1 MSTMGAAEQQ
11 YIDLFEQY
19 TSLLDQGS
27 APALNAL
34 RRQAMQDF
42 STQGFPTLKEEEARY
57 TDVPALFAPDY
68 GLNLRR
74 TLVPTSQAEVFQCE
88 VPNMSTQLYLVVN
101 DLFHSASPA
110 AAQLPDGVLIGSLK
124 DMAIHHPELVEK
136 YYGRLAST
144 QNDALTA
151 LNTAYCQDGVFI
163 YVPRGVRI
171 PKVQQLV
178 NLNHAGADLM
188 SHRRLLIILEDQA
201 ELSLLSCDHS
211 LDEHQFLTT
220 QVCEIY
226 VGQGAQLDF
235 YELEETHHLT
245 RRCSNLYI
253 KQQADSRVLLD
264 NLTLHNGI
272 TRNRVHASLEGPGAE
287 LALMGMAISDKQQH
301 VDNLTFIDHKAPR
314 CTSRELYKYVL
325 EGEATGAFAGKIL
338 VRPGAQQTD
347 AQQTNK
353 NLCMTRTAR
362 MYSQPQLEIYADD
375 VKCSHGSSTGQ
386 LDENAL
392 FYMQTRGIPPHE
404 ARLLLMTAFVADVI
418 GQVRIPALADRL
430 RHLVE
435 KRFRG
440 EMQKCQGC
448 KMCK

>member
-1 MSTMGAAEQQ
+1 MGAEQQ

-19 TSLLDQGS
+19 LSLLDQGG

-34 RRQAMQDF
+34 RQQAMQDF
-42 STQGFPTLKEEEARY
+42 AAQGFPTLKQEEARY

-74 TLVPTSQAEVFQCE
+74 TLVPTREGEIFQCE
-88 VPNMSTQLYLVVN
+88 VPNMSTQLYLIVN
-101 DLFHSASPA
+101 DMFHSASHA
-110 AAQLPDGVLIGSLK
+110 SAQLPDGVLAGSLRE
-124 DMAIHHPELVEK
+124 MALSHPGLVEK
-136 YYGRLAST
+136 YYGRLAPT
-144 QNDALTA
+144 KTDAITA
-151 LNTAYCQDGVFI
+151 LNTAYCQDGFFI
-163 YVPRGVRI
+163 YVPKGVRV

-188 SHRRLLIILEDQA
+188 SHRRLLIILEDNA
-201 ELSLLSCDHS
+201 ELSLLSCDHT
-211 LDEHQFLTT
+211 LDEHQFLST

-226 VGQGAQLDF
+226 VGKGASFDL

-245 RRCSNLYI
+245 RRCANLYLE
-253 KQQADSRVLLD
+253 QQADSRVLLD
-264 NLTLHNGI
+264 NMTLHNGI
-272 TRNRVHASLEGPGAE
+272 TRNRVHASFEGEGAK

-301 VDNLTFIDHKAPR
+301 VDNLTFIDHKVPR
-314 CTSRELYKYVL
+314 CTCQELYKYVL
-325 EGEATGAFAGKIL
+325 DGQAVGAFAGKIL

-386 LDENAL
+386 LDESAL

-404 ARLLLMTAFVADVI
+404 ARLLLMNAFVADVI

-440 EMQKCQGC
+440 EMQKCKGC

>member
-1 MSTMGAAEQQ
+1 MGAEQQ
-11 YIDLFEQY
+11 YIDLFEQCAQLID
-19 TSLLDQGS
+19 SGS
-27 APALNAL
+27 APSLNAP
-34 RRQAMQDF
+34 RRRAMQAF
-42 STQGFPTLKEEEARY
+42 AAQGFPTLRKEEARY

-74 TLVPTSQAEVFQCE
+74 TLVPTSAAEVFQCE

-101 DLFHSASPA
+101 DIFHSASPA
-110 AAQLPDGVLIGSLK
+110 AAQQLPDGVLAGSLK
-124 DMAIHHPELVEK
+124 DMALSHPALVEK
-136 YYGRLAST
+136 YYGRLADPGS
-144 QNDALTA
+144 DALTA
-151 LNTAYCQDGVFI
+151 LNTAYCQDGFFI
-163 YVPRGVRI
+163 YVPRGVRV
-171 PKVQQLV
+171 PRVQQLV

-188 SHRRLLIILEDQA
+188 SHRRLLIILEDGA
-201 ELSLLSCDHS
+201 GLSLLSCDHS

-220 QVCEIY
+220 QICEIY
-226 VGQGAQLDF
+226 VGRGASFDL

-245 RRCSNLYI
+245 RRCSNVYLR
-253 KQQADSRVLLD
+253 QQADSRVLLD
-264 NLTLHNGI
+264 SLTLHNGI
-272 TRNRVHASLEGPGAE
+272 SRNRVHATLEGPGAD

-301 VDNLTFIDHKAPR
+301 VDNLTFIDHRAPR
-314 CTSRELYKYVL
+314 CSSRELYKYVL

-375 VKCSHGSSTGQ
+375 VKCSHGSSTGR

-392 FYMQTRGIPPHE
+392 FYMQTRGIAPQE
-404 ARLLLMTAFVADVI
+404 ARLLLMSAFVADVI

-435 KRFRG
+435 LRFRG
-440 EMQKCQGC
+440 EMEKCRGC

>member
-1 MSTMGAAEQQ
+1 MEAEQQ
-11 YIDLFEQY
+11 YIDLFGQY
-19 TSLLDQGS
+19 ISLLDQGS
-27 APALNAL
+27 APALNNL

-42 STQGFPTLKEEEARY
+42 ATQGFPTIRQEEARY

-74 TLVPTSQAEVFQCE
+74 TLVPTRDGEVFQCE
-88 VPNMSTQLYLVVN
+88 VPNMSTQLYTIIN
-101 DLFHSASPA
+101 DIFHSASPA
-110 AAQLPDGVLIGSLK
+110 AAQLPEGVLAGSLK
-124 DMAIHHPELVEK
+124 EMALAHPALVEK
-136 YYGRLAST
+136 YYGRLAPT
-144 QNDALTA
+144 QSDALTA
-151 LNTAYCQDGVFI
+151 LNTSYCQDGFFI
-163 YVPRGVRI
+163 YVPRGVRV

-188 SHRRLLIILEDQA
+188 SHRRLLIILEDNS
-201 ELSLLSCDHS
+201 ELNLLACDHT
-211 LDEHQFLTT
+211 LDERQFLAT

-226 VGQGAQLDF
+226 VGQGASLDF

-245 RRCSNLYI
+245 RRCATTYI
-253 KQQADSRVLLD
+253 KQQAGSRVLLD

-272 TRNRVHASLEGPGAE
+272 TRNRVHASLDGEDAE
-287 LALMGMAISDKQQH
+287 LALMGMAISDKRQH

-314 CTSRELYKYVL
+314 CTSHELYKYVL
-325 EGEATGAFAGKIL
+325 DGEAVGAFAGKVL

-353 NLCMTRTAR
+353 NLCLTRTAR

-392 FYMQTRGIPPHE
+392 FYMQARGIPPHE
-404 ARLLLMTAFVADVI
+404 ARLLLMNAFVSDVI

-440 EMQKCQGC
+440 EMQKCKGC